1 MMHRILLLLFT
12 IFFSITLTAQKQKTD
27 ANIVGHVTSGGEHLH
42 FATIAIKGTT
52 IGTFTDE
59 TGHFQLTNL
68 PAGEAIVTA
77 SCVGYKSAEK
87 KVVLS
92 ENQTIEL
99 KFELEEDQLNLEEIV
114 VSVDRNEQKR
124 TESPVIVNTISPR
137 MMVSTNSVTL
147 SEVIGFSPGLRI
159 ENNCQNCGFTQVR
172 MNGMEGPYSQ
182 ILINSRPIFSGLA
195 GVYGLELLPAN
206 MIERVE
212 VVRGGGSSL
221 FGSNAIAGTINI
233 ILKEPSVSSFE
244 LGLNG
249 GLTGVSSGAAT
260 DRAGDYS
267 ASFNSSY
274 VSSDTRTGFALFGFV
289 RDRGT
294 YDANNDGFSEISPMS
309 NTTAGAQF
317 THRFGTRNR
326 LTADLF
332 NIVEKRNG
340 GNRQDYPLHERDL
353 AEAVEHDIKTG
364 AITFDQYFRDNDIL
378 SVYASAQYLNRGSYY
393 GAHRSLD
400 SYGTTTDLTYNAG
413 IQYKARFASSSLTSG
428 AEVTGGRLN
437 DTKLGYP
444 DLSGAIINDDT
455 ITYIPHTDNT
465 VITRQMSFTRA
476 LFMQYEATI
485 GKVSLVIG
493 GRYDN
498 YNIRDLEEDDTKTP
512 GHVFSPR
519 ASMRY
524 EIASW
529 LHARL
534 SYSKGFRAPQI
545 FDEDLHIE
553 TSGSRKVINRNDP
566 DLKEET
572 SHSFMASLDMN
583 RFIGTVSTGLLVEAF
598 YTRLNNPFVNSIGVP
613 DSEGTVI
620 YTRRNAEEGAI
631 VKGTN
636 IELKIK
642 PLTRLE
648 INSGITLQSSAYD
661 APQEFGE
668 KKFFRSPASYGYF
681 AVVLDMTNRLRV
693 TSTGSYTGRMLIPYF
708 GPDTD
713 PVSGELRRSGSFFDL
728 GAKISYDIRLNGNTL
743 QLITGIKNI
752 FNSYQS
758 DFDYGINRDPSYIY
772 GPLTP
777 RMVYAGIRIGNQIS
791 DRHPTVKPK
800 GTTARVEQKSLT
812 PDSGQKFNGK
822 RRQNRRW
829 RKE

>member
-1 MMHRILLLLFT
+1 MYRILITAFS
-12 IFFSITLTAQKQKTD
+12 IFFSFTLTAQKQKTD
-27 ANIVGHVTSGGEHLH
+27 ANIVGHVTSAGEHLH
-42 FATIAIKGTT
+42 YATIAVKGTA

-59 TGHFQLTNL
+59 TGHFQLTHL
-68 PAGEAIVTA
+68 PPGEATVTA
-77 SCVGYKSAEK
+77 SCVGYKPAEK
-87 KVVLS
+87 TVVLS

-99 KFELEEDQLNLEEIV
+99 KFELEEDLLNLEEIV
-114 VSVDRNEQKR
+114 VSVDRSEQKR
-124 TESPVIVNTISPR
+124 TEAPVIVNTISPR

-212 VVRGGGSSL
+212 VVRGGGSAL

-249 GLTGVSSGAAT
+249 GLTGVGTSAT
-260 DRAGDYS
+260 SDPAGDYS

-274 VSSDTRTGFALFGFV
+274 VSSDTKTGFALFGFV
-289 RDRGT
+289 RDRGI

-317 THRFGTRNR
+317 THRFGARSR

-364 AITFDQYFRDNDIL
+364 AITFDQYLRENDIL
-378 SVYASAQYLNRGSYY
+378 SVYGSAQYLNRDSYY

-400 SYGTTTDLTYNAG
+400 SYGKTTDLTSNAG
-413 IQYKARFASSSLTSG
+413 IQYKARFAVSSLTAG
-428 AEVTGGRLN
+428 AEVTGGRLK

-444 DLSGAIINDDT
+444 DLSNAVINNDT

-465 VITRQMSFTRA
+465 IIARQMSFTRA

-485 GKVSLVIG
+485 GKASLVIG

-498 YNIRDLEEDDTKTP
+498 YIIRDLEEDDTKTP

-519 ASMRY
+519 VSMRY
-524 EIASW
+524 EITTG
-529 LHARL
+529 LHGRL

-553 TSGSRKVINRNDP
+553 TSGSRKVLNRNDP

-572 SHSFMASLDMN
+572 SHSVMASLDMN
-583 RFIGTVSTGLLVEAF
+583 RLIGSVRTGLLVEAF
-598 YTRLNNPFVNSIGVP
+598 YTRLNDPFVNDIGVP
-613 DSEGTVI
+613 DGEGTVI
-620 YTRRNAEEGAI
+620 YTRRNAEEGAT

-642 PLTRLE
+642 PLTSLE
-648 INSGITLQSSAYD
+648 VSSGVTLQSSSYD
-661 APQEFGE
+661 TPQEFGE
-668 KKFFRSPASYGYF
+668 KRFFRSPASYGYF
-681 AVVLDMTNRLRV
+681 AVDLDLTDRLCV
-693 TSTGSYTGRMLIPYF
+693 TSTGSYTGKMLIPYF
-708 GPDTD
+708 GPETD

-728 GAKISYDIRLNGNTL
+728 GAKISYDIQLNGSTL

-772 GPLTP
+772 GPISP

-791 DRHPTVKPK
+791 DRHPTSRQK
-800 GTTARVEQKSLT
+800 GTTTRVEQTTLT
-812 PDSGQKFNGK
+812 PDGGKRYPGK
-822 RRQNRRW
+822 RRHNRRW
-829 RKE
+829 RQE